1 MIKDTTPEKKAARL
15 LELHHSPKPIVL
27 INAWDVCSARIV
39 VDAGFSA
46 IATTSAGIANAL
58 GYPDGQKIPW
68 KAMLQIIADIAS
80 AVDVPVT
87 ADIESGFSPD
97 GNSLDRSITEVIK
110 AGAVGVN
117 LEDLMPGERHG
128 ALFSVADQVQRIK
141 IARAAGEKLGVH
153 LVINARTD
161 AFWQTGAEPPV
172 ALANTLERGRAYLD
186 AGADC
191 IFIPGMRDP
200 QKIRTVVGAW
210 KAPVNILA
218 GPGVPSLQELA
229 KLGVKRVSYG
239 SGPMRAAMGA
249 LRKIA
254 QEALSAG
261 TYSAMTELAIP
272 YDDINGLFEKKGS

>member
-1 MIKDTTPEKKAARL
+1 MSSEKKAARL
-15 LELHHSPKPIVL
+15 LELHHQANPVVF

-39 VDAGFSA
+39 EDAGFPA
-46 IATTSAGIANAL
+46 LATTSAGVANAL

-68 KAMLQIIADIAS
+68 PQMLARIADIAS
-80 AVDVPVT
+80 AVDIPVT

-97 GNSLDRSITEVIK
+97 EQALSGAITEVIK

-128 ALFSVADQVQRIK
+128 ALFSIADQVQRIK
-141 IARAAGEKLGVH
+141 AARAAGNKLGIH

-161 AFWQTGAEPPV
+161 AFWQTGAEPSA
-172 ALANTLERGRAYLD
+172 ALADTLERGRAYLE

-200 QKIRTVVGAW
+200 QKIKTVIDAW
-210 KAPVNILA
+210 KAPINILA

-254 QEALSAG
+254 AEAISPG
-261 TYSAMTELAIP
+261 TYSVMAELAIP
-272 YDDINGLFEKKGS
+272 YDDINGLFEKKKN